1 MWTRSVFWTALAIA
15 FLALA
20 IVAWRERTRVR
31 GKIHE
36 LGGLPHTHIAG
47 PVAEALMNI
56 QLVELAGFVLAA
68 AAAVFELAS
77 SF

>member
-1 MWTRSVFWTALAIA
+1 MAVA

-20 IVAWRERTRVR
+20 IVAWRERRRVR

-56 QLVELAGFVLAA
+56 QLVELVCFLLAA
-68 AAAVFELAS
+68 AAAVFEALT
-77 SF
+77 